1 MIFITGNLLSGIGQ
15 VTDKYRELFDEDK
28 VYTYTDP
35 IPENQEV
42 VLYALPLPDLF
53 ETFKNIKQKSKHVTC
68 ITICE
73 TETVHPLYGE
83 LFKIFPHIT
92 VPSEFCKTV
101 FERQFSHVRCSIVR
115 HWTPTPTH
123 SLPPRSVQDGY
134 VYTYYH
140 IGNIADPRK
149 QTKRII
155 EAFLRLNLPNTKLVL
170 KATCKQPVTMN
181 IPRIEVINGL
191 LPSSDIQRIHDRC
204 DCYVSFS
211 NSEGVGM
218 GAVEAAL
225 NGKPVIITEYGGAK
239 EYIHTP
245 YVVPCTQKAVG
256 MDDFLFTKD
265 MIWGDPDFET
275 LMEFMKDVYDK
286 QLRHQD
292 HDYTKNL
299 LLRETILEEFTE
311 SRRQSSL

>member
-1 MIFITGNLLSGIGQ
+1 MIFIAGNLLSGIGQ

-28 VYTYTDP
+28 VYSYTDP

-42 VLYALPLPDLF
+42 MLFALPLPDLF
-53 ETFKNIKQKSKHVTC
+53 DTFKTIKRKSKNIVCMTV
-68 ITICE
+68 CE

-83 LFKIFPHIT
+83 LFEIFPRII
-92 VPSEFCKTV
+92 VPSEFCKTI
-101 FERQFSHVRCSIVR
+101 FERQFGHVRCSVVR
-115 HWTPTPTH
+115 HWSPTH
-123 SLPPRSVQDGY
+123 SPTLRSAQGEHT
-134 VYTYYH
+134 YTYYH
-140 IGNIADPRK
+140 IGNIMDPRK

-170 KATCKQPVTMN
+170 KATCKQPVPMN
-181 IPRIEVINGL
+181 LPRIEVINGL
-191 LPSSDIQRIHDRC
+191 LPSSEIQRIHDRC

-225 NGKPVIITEYGGAK
+225 NNKPVIITEYGGAK

-245 YVVPCTQKAVG
+245 YVIPCTQKAVG

-265 MIWGDPDFET
+265 MIWGDPDFDT
-275 LMEFMKDVYDK
+275 LMKFMKDVYDK

-292 HDYTKNL
+292 HEYTKKL
-299 LLRETILEEFTE
+299 LRRETIIADFTE
-311 SRRQSSL
+311 SLRQSSL